1 METVKY
7 HLHVIWTYGSSHP
20 CTLTDLA
27 NWEPDWVDFM
37 AYLEEDEWV
46 IPFCS
51 PDLHVPF

>member
-7 HLHVIWTYGSSHP
+7 HLHVMWTYGSSHP
-20 CTLTDLA
+20 CTLVDLA
-27 NWEPDWVDFM
+27 NWEPDWVDWM

-51 PDLHVPF
+51 PELHSPF